1 MTCNF
6 REKEC
11 VQETYRLLNE
21 YADELYGKS
30 NVEKANSGSDDDD
43 ISKQLESQIE
53 QTKVEVKEK
62 AKRFL
67 KLDTGTTNCLFIKTT
82 LDARELGIKIIQ
94 DLVETQK
101 KKSKN
106 ILRFVPVSATC
117 KAKVEDIVNCC
128 GPLCD
133 KYFLKEASS
142 FSIVFNKR
150 YNNDIKRD
158 QVIKEVANLISHKNI
173 NNKVDLRSPQLTVL
187 IEVIKGLCA
196 ISILPN
202 YIQYKKYNLN
212 ELYAKDH
219 PKVADE
225 TDTPVEAV
233 ETQDDKLNPGPSSE
247 VEEKTI

>member
-11 VQETYRLLNE
+11 TQESYRLLNE

-30 NVEKANSGSDDDD
+30 NVETETNSGTDDDDD

-53 QTKVEVKEK
+53 QSKVEVKEK

-82 LDARELGIKIIQ
+82 LDARELGIKIVQ
-94 DLVETQK
+94 DLVESQK

-106 ILRFVPVSATC
+106 ILRFIPISATC
-117 KAKVEDIVNCC
+117 KAKVQDIVDCC

-133 KYFLKEASS
+133 QFFLKEPRS
-142 FSIVFNKR
+142 FSVVFNKR
-150 YNNDIKRD
+150 YNNDIHRD
-158 QVIKEVANLISHKNI
+158 QVIKDVANLIANKNI
-173 NNKVDLRSPQLTVL
+173 NNKVDLRNPQLTVL

-202 YIQYKKYNLN
+202 YVQYKKYNLN
-212 ELYAKDH
+212 ELHAKGQSS
-219 PKVADE
+219 KE
-225 TDTPVEAV
+225 DTKEEAAKPQAV
-233 ETQDDKLNPGPSSE
+233 PEIVDKDN
-247 VEEKTI
+247 